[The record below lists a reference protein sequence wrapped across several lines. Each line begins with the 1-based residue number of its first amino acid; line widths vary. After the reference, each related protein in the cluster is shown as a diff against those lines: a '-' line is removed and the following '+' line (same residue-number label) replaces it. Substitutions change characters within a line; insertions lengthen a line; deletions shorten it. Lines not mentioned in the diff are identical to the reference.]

1 MNVHQRVLILDDEED
16 LRSILAQRLGRRG
29 YEILEAAT
37 AQEGMALLQET
48 IFEAVLLDIRLPDG
62 DGLQLLQEMKKRQPD
77 LQVIMLTG
85 HGTLESAIEAMK
97 AGAYDYLTKPCNLS
111 ELEITLQKALEQ
123 RKLLVENTGL
133 RQVVHRQNAELLIIG
148 DSEKM
153 QSLKEI
159 TRKIAQTD
167 TPVLLQGES
176 GTGKELFARALHV
189 WSHRSGQA
197 YIPLN
202 AGAVHETLME
212 SELFGHEK
220 GAFTGANAV
229 KLGLVEMADQGTLF
243 LDEIGEMPLNLQVK
257 LLRFMET
264 GEFRRVGDNRLRRV
278 NVRIITATNR
288 NLPEEV
294 EAGRFRKDLYYRLTG
309 MVLHI
314 PPLRERKG
322 DILQLAEYFLRK
334 GLRRH
339 LQGGNPAQDR
349 PQGQT
354 IYLAPETQ
362 EALLAYDFPGNVRE
376 LAHLIERGLILA
388 EGPLIRIRD
397 LWPEHGEG
405 RVSIPTEIPL
415 PAEERAAEMD
425 EKVSKTESQGD
436 QERQES
442 EGDQEGQKS
451 GGDQAEQE
459 NQEEMENHE
468 ERENQSESLEGYLTL
483 AEIEKEYILATMKKV
498 DGNKARAARLLGI
511 SVRNLY
517 RKMEEYS

>member
-1 MNVHQRVLILDDEED
+1 MNSHQSILILDDEED

-29 YEILEAAT
+29 YEISEAGT
-37 AQEGMALLQET
+37 AQEGMALLQEN

-123 RKLLVENTGL
+123 RKLMLENTGL
-133 RQVVHRQNAELLIIG
+133 RQVVHRQNAEPLIVG
-148 DSEKM
+148 DSEIM
-153 QSLKEI
+153 QSLKEM

-167 TPVLLQGES
+167 TPVLIQGES

-189 WSHRSGQA
+189 WGPRRAQA

-278 NVRIITATNR
+278 NVRIVTATNR
-288 NLPEEV
+288 NLLEEV
-294 EAGRFRKDLYYRLTG
+294 EAGRFRKDLYYRLSG

-322 DILQLAEYFLRK
+322 DILQLAEHFLRVRLK
-334 GLRRH
+334 GQLH
-339 LQGGNPAQDR
+339 LALG
-349 PQGQT
+349 
-354 IYLAPETQ
+354 TQ

-376 LAHLIERGLILA
+376 LAHLIERGMILA
-388 EGPLIRIRD
+388 EGDVIHPGD
-397 LWPEHGEG
+397 LWPDHGEG
-405 RVSIPTEIPL
+405 GGSVQAAIPVPDEGTV
-415 PAEERAAEMD
+415 MD
-425 EKVSKTESQGD
+425 EKDLKTRNE
-436 QERQES
+436 
-442 EGDQEGQKS
+442 
-451 GGDQAEQE
+451 
-459 NQEEMENHE
+459 
-468 ERENQSESLEGYLTL
+468 ENQSESLEGYATL
-483 AEIEKEYILATMKKV
+483 AEIEKNYILATLKKV
-498 DGNKARAARLLGI
+498 DGNKVRAARLLSI

-517 RKMEEYS
+517 RKLEEYS

>member
-29 YEILEAAT
+29 YEIMEAAT

-62 DGLQLLQEMKKRQPD
+62 DGLQLLQAMKKRQPD

-133 RQVVHRQNAELLIIG
+133 RQVVHRQNAQLPIIG

-153 QSLKEI
+153 RSLKEM

-189 WSHRSGQA
+189 WSPRSSQA

-278 NVRIITATNR
+278 NVRIVTATNR

-322 DILQLAEYFLRK
+322 DILQLAEHFLRT
-334 GLRRH
+334 
-339 LQGGNPAQDR
+339 
-349 PQGQT
+349 GQRGHSRT
-354 IYLAPETQ
+354 IHLAPETQ

-376 LAHLIERGLILA
+376 LAHLIERGMILA

-405 RVSIPTEIPL
+405 RSSIQVEPPL
-415 PAEERAAEMD
+415 PAEERAAETD
-425 EKVSKTESQGD
+425 EKAIRT
-436 QERQES
+436 ERQ
-442 EGDQEGQKS
+442 
-451 GGDQAEQE
+451 GDQAEQE
-459 NQEEMENHE
+459 NQGDV
-468 ERENQSESLEGYLTL
+468 LAGYLTL
-483 AEIEKEYILATMKKV
+483 AEIEKDYILATMKKV

>member
-29 YEILEAAT
+29 YEIMEAAT
-37 AQEGMALLQET
+37 AQEGMALLRET

-62 DGLQLLQEMKKRQPD
+62 DGLQLLQAMKKRQPD

-133 RQVVHRQNAELLIIG
+133 RQVVHRQNAQLPIIG

-153 QSLKEI
+153 RSLKEM

-189 WSHRSGQA
+189 WSPRSSQA

-278 NVRIITATNR
+278 NVRIVTATNR

-322 DILQLAEYFLRK
+322 DILQLAEHFLRT
-334 GLRRH
+334 
-339 LQGGNPAQDR
+339 
-349 PQGQT
+349 GQRGHSRT
-354 IYLAPETQ
+354 IHLAPETQ

-376 LAHLIERGLILA
+376 LAHLIERGMILA

-405 RVSIPTEIPL
+405 RGSIQTELPL
-415 PAEERAAEMD
+415 PDEERAAEMD
-425 EKVSKTESQGD
+425 EKAIKTERQGE
-436 QERQES
+436 QAE
-442 EGDQEGQKS
+442 
-451 GGDQAEQE
+451 QAEQE
-459 NQEEMENHE
+459 NQGDV
-468 ERENQSESLEGYLTL
+468 LAGYLTL
-483 AEIEKEYILATMKKV
+483 AEIEKDYILATMKKV

>member
-29 YEILEAAT
+29 YEIMEAAT

-62 DGLQLLQEMKKRQPD
+62 DGLQLLQAMKKRQPD

-133 RQVVHRQNAELLIIG
+133 RQVVHRQNAQLPIIG

-153 QSLKEI
+153 RSLKEM

-189 WSHRSGQA
+189 WSPRSSQA

-278 NVRIITATNR
+278 NVRIVTATNR

-322 DILQLAEYFLRK
+322 DILQLAEHFLRT
-334 GLRRH
+334 GQRGH
-339 LQGGNPAQDR
+339 S
-349 PQGQT
+349 QT
-354 IYLAPETQ
+354 IHLAPETQ

-376 LAHLIERGLILA
+376 LAHLMERGMILA
-388 EGPLIRIRD
+388 EGHLIRIRD

-405 RVSIPTEIPL
+405 RGSIQAEPPL

-425 EKVSKTESQGD
+425 EKAIKTE
-436 QERQES
+436 RQ
-442 EGDQEGQKS
+442 
-451 GGDQAEQE
+451 GDQAEQE
-459 NQEEMENHE
+459 NQGDV
-468 ERENQSESLEGYLTL
+468 LAGYLTL
-483 AEIEKEYILATMKKV
+483 AEIEKDYILATMKKV

>member
-37 AQEGMALLQET
+37 AREGMALLQET

-133 RQVVHRQNAELLIIG
+133 RQVVHRQNAEFLIIG

-153 QSLKEI
+153 QSLKEM

-189 WSHRSGQA
+189 WSPRSGQA

-278 NVRIITATNR
+278 NVRIVTATNR

-322 DILQLAEYFLRK
+322 DILRLAEHFLRT

-339 LQGGNPAQDR
+339 TLQGGNPAQD
-349 PQGQT
+349 PSQGQT
-354 IYLAPETQ
+354 IDLAPETRG
-362 EALLAYDFPGNVRE
+362 ALLAYDFPGNVRE
-376 LAHLIERGLILA
+376 LAHLMERGLILA

-405 RVSIPTEIPL
+405 RSGIPTGPSL
-415 PAEERAAEMD
+415 PEEERAAEIN
-425 EKVSKTESQGD
+425 ENAVKAEGQGD
-436 QERQES
+436 EERQE
-442 EGDQEGQKS
+442 S

-459 NQEEMENHE
+459 NQ
-468 ERENQSESLEGYLTL
+468 SDVLEGYLTL
-483 AEIEKEYILATMKKV
+483 AEIEKDYILATMKKV

-517 RKMEEYS
+517 RKMEGYS

>member
-62 DGLQLLQEMKKRQPD
+62 DGLQLLQAMKKRQPD

-133 RQVVHRQNAELLIIG
+133 RQVVHRQNAQLPIIG

-153 QSLKEI
+153 RSLKEM

-189 WSHRSGQA
+189 WSPRSSQA

-278 NVRIITATNR
+278 NARIVTATNR

-322 DILQLAEYFLRK
+322 DILQLAEHFLRT
-334 GLRRH
+334 
-339 LQGGNPAQDR
+339 
-349 PQGQT
+349 GQRGHSRT
-354 IYLAPETQ
+354 IHLAPETQ

-376 LAHLIERGLILA
+376 LAHLIERGMILA

-405 RVSIPTEIPL
+405 RGGIQTELPL
-415 PAEERAAEMD
+415 PDEERAAEMD
-425 EKVSKTESQGD
+425 EKAIKTERQGEQAEQAEQAEQESQGD
-436 QERQES
+436 VL
-442 EGDQEGQKS
+442 
-451 GGDQAEQE
+451 A
-459 NQEEMENHE
+459 
-468 ERENQSESLEGYLTL
+468 GYLTL
-483 AEIEKEYILATMKKV
+483 AEIEKDYILATMKRV

>member
-1 MNVHQRVLILDDEED
+1 MNSHQSILILDDEED

-29 YEILEAAT
+29 YEISEAGT
-37 AQEGMALLQET
+37 AQEGMALLQEN

-62 DGLQLLQEMKKRQPD
+62 DGLQLLQDMKKRQPD

-133 RQVVHRQNAELLIIG
+133 RQVVHRQNAEPLIIG
-148 DSEKM
+148 DSEIM
-153 QSLKEI
+153 QSLKDM

-167 TPVLLQGES
+167 TPVLIQGES

-189 WSHRSGQA
+189 WGPRRAQA

-278 NVRIITATNR
+278 NVRIVTATNR
-288 NLPEEV
+288 NLLEEV
-294 EAGRFRKDLYYRLTG
+294 EAGRFRKDLYYRLSG

-322 DILQLAEYFLRK
+322 DILQLAEHFLRVRIK
-334 GLRRH
+334 GQLH
-339 LQGGNPAQDR
+339 LALG
-349 PQGQT
+349 
-354 IYLAPETQ
+354 TQ

-376 LAHLIERGLILA
+376 LAHLIERGMILA
-388 EGPLIRIRD
+388 EGDVIRIGD
-397 LWPEHGEG
+397 LWPDHGEG
-405 RVSIPTEIPL
+405 GGSVQAAIPVPDEGRTV
-415 PAEERAAEMD
+415 MD
-425 EKVSKTESQGD
+425 EKDLKTRNE
-436 QERQES
+436 
-442 EGDQEGQKS
+442 
-451 GGDQAEQE
+451 
-459 NQEEMENHE
+459 
-468 ERENQSESLEGYLTL
+468 ENQSESLEGYATL
-483 AEIEKEYILATMKKV
+483 AEIEKNYILATLKKV
-498 DGNKARAARLLGI
+498 DGNKVRAARLLSI

-517 RKMEEYS
+517 RKLEEYS

>member
-1 MNVHQRVLILDDEED
+1 MKVHQRILILDDEED
-16 LRSILAQRLGRRG
+16 LRLILAQRLSRRG
-29 YEILEAAT
+29 YEISEVGT
-37 AQEGMALLQET
+37 AREGMALLQEQ

-62 DGLQLLQEMKKRQPD
+62 DGLELLPEMKKCQPD

-133 RQVVHRQNAELLIIG
+133 RQVVHRQNAEPLIIG
-148 DSEKM
+148 HSEKI
-153 QSLKEI
+153 QVLKEM

-176 GTGKELFARALHV
+176 GTGKELFARAVHI
-189 WSHRSGQA
+189 WSPRSSQA

-220 GAFTGANAV
+220 GAFTGANTM

-278 NVRIITATNR
+278 NVRIVTATNR
-288 NLPEEV
+288 NLLEEV
-294 EAGRFRKDLYYRLTG
+294 EAGRFRKDLYYRLSG
-309 MVLHI
+309 LVLHI
-314 PPLRERKG
+314 PPLRERPE
-322 DILQLAEYFLRK
+322 DIIELAEYFLK
-334 GLRRH
+334 V
-339 LQGGNPAQDR
+339 GGNGQR
-349 PQGQT
+349 PQGTNQ
-354 IYLAPETQ
+354 IEIKLASETK
-362 EALLAYDFPGNVRE
+362 EALLAYSFPGNVRE
-376 LAHLIERGLILA
+376 LVHLIERGRILA
-388 EGPLIRIRD
+388 EGNQIRPQD
-397 LWPEHGEG
+397 LWADLRNDSRNGSDKLPLAQLQ
-405 RVSIPTEIPL
+405 IPVDPSSSASR
-415 PAEERAAEMD
+415 AEFFEEAQDKEPG
-425 EKVSKTESQGD
+425 KV
-436 QERQES
+436 
-442 EGDQEGQKS
+442 QEG
-451 GGDQAEQE
+451 E
-459 NQEEMENHE
+459 
-468 ERENQSESLEGYLTL
+468 YPTL
-483 AEIEKEYILATMKKV
+483 AEIEKRHILATLTKV
-498 DGNKARAARLLGI
+498 NGNKAQAARLLGI

-517 RKMEEYS
+517 RKVEEYN

>member
-48 IFEAVLLDIRLPDG
+48 IFEVVLLDIRLPDG

-153 QSLKEI
+153 QSLKEM

-189 WSHRSGQA
+189 WSPRSGQA

-278 NVRIITATNR
+278 NVRIVTATNR

-309 MVLHI
+309 MILHI
-314 PPLRERKG
+314 PPLKERKG
-322 DILQLAEYFLRK
+322 DILQLAEHFLRT
-334 GLRRH
+334 
-339 LQGGNPAQDR
+339 
-349 PQGQT
+349 GQRGHSRT
-354 IYLAPETQ
+354 IHLAPETQ

-376 LAHLIERGLILA
+376 LAHLIERGMILA

-405 RVSIPTEIPL
+405 RGSIQTELPL
-415 PAEERAAEMD
+415 PDEERAAEMD
-425 EKVSKTESQGD
+425 EKAIRT
-436 QERQES
+436 ERQ
-442 EGDQEGQKS
+442 
-451 GGDQAEQE
+451 GDQAEQE
-459 NQEEMENHE
+459 NQGDV
-468 ERENQSESLEGYLTL
+468 LAGYLTL
-483 AEIEKEYILATMKKV
+483 AEIEKDYILATMKKV